1 MYSVHTFSPC
11 MYLVH
16 TFFLKYVLIMYQ
28 VHTST
33 YCSEMY
39 VLKYILELKSMYLVH
54 TGGFEHGMYRYVLS
68 TYPFYWFGT
77 AFLSF
82 LRGTYG
88 HRLRISVYILCGFC
102 NVLQACPALPVC
114 LQAIH
119 ALEHIF
125 NQSTLSWRFINCLA
139 GPLPV
144 PASAL
149 HHWHD
154 WALALACWGMQL
166 RRVSFERH
174 SVVKFWDDDQ

>member
-1 MYSVHTFSPC
+1 MYVPGT
-11 MYLVH
+11 Y
-16 TFFLKYVLIMYQ
+16 FFPQVCTIMYQ

-54 TGGFEHGMYRYVLS
+54 TGGFEHGLYRYVLS

-88 HRLRISVYILCGFC
+88 HILRISVYILCGFAMFC
-102 NVLQACPALPVC
+102 RPALPC
-114 LQAIH
+114 RFACKRFMH
-119 ALEHIF
+119 W
-125 NQSTLSWRFINCLA
+125 NTYSTKAHYIRFINCLA

-149 HHWHD
+149 QHWHD

-166 RRVSFERH
+166 RRVSFERL